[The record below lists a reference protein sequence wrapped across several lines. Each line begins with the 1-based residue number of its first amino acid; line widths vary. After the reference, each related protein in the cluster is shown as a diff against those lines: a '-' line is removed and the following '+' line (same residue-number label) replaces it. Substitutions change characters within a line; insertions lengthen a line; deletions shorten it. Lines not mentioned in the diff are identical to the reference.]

1 MLGRM
6 SNGASATYTQSPV
19 TRKKWRGRS
28 YVSLLLFI
36 IDNGAMIAYAG
47 ALRLAA
53 GQRDPD
59 EAEVRPRWPM
69 TLLHPPEV
77 A

>member
-36 IDNGAMIAYAG
+36 IA
-47 ALRLAA
+47 
-53 GQRDPD
+53 
-59 EAEVRPRWPM
+59 
-69 TLLHPPEV
+69 TLLTPVAVIGHWGHETIANPEQYSNSV
-77 A
+77 GPIAVDP